1 MATYKQLTEQ
11 LAKIQVQVVAAREK
25 EVVAAIER
33 IKQLIAEYDISA
45 EELGLH
51 GERKASRKASHEAA
65 RKPAALP
72 PKYRNPKTGQTWS
85 GRGRAPEWLGKN
97 RDRFLIES

>member
-33 IKQLIAEYDISA
+33 IKQLIVEYDITA
-45 EELGLH
+45 EELGLY
-51 GERKASRKASHEAA
+51 GKRKASHEAA